1 MDARGGFEPTGEE
14 TLFEGRVITLA
25 RASFRAPNGES
36 FVREIVH
43 HPGAVAVLPL
53 HDDQSITMV
62 RQFRAALGH
71 TILEIPAG
79 LRDVDGEPPII
90 TASREL
96 AEEVGLAAGKL
107 APLCVFHNSPGFAD
121 ELVHVFLATDLHSV
135 DLDRQ
140 GVEEQHMTI
149 ERIPLESVVA
159 RIDRG
164 EITDAK
170 TVLAVALVQ
179 ARSRTS

>member
-1 MDARGGFEPTGEE
+1 MGEE
-14 TLFEGRVITLA
+14 TLFTGRVITLA
-25 RASFRAPNGES
+25 RASFRAPDGEP
-36 FVREIVH
+36 FVREVVH

-53 HDDQSITMV
+53 HDDQSITFV
-62 RQFRAALGH
+62 RQFRAALGR

-79 LRDVDGEPPII
+79 LRDVDGEPPIT

-96 AEEVGLAAGKL
+96 AEEVGLGADTIE
-107 APLCVFHNSPGFAD
+107 PLCFFHNSPGFTD
-121 ELVHVFLATDLHSV
+121 ELVHVFLATNLYPV

-149 ERIPLESVVA
+149 ERLPLIEA
-159 RIDRG
+159 IERIGLG

-170 TVLAVALVQ
+170 TVLAIALLR
-179 ARSRTS
+179 ARATHP